1 MPVGAASNALHP
13 EHFPL
18 PTATL
23 QRPTS
28 TPATAPPFQATSPT
42 STSLISATNFRWH
55 GTAEG
60 ATTPQRLTP
69 GLWLFH
75 VTHPTNTPFAVFL
88 LNAADDHLA
97 LLANASTPISGTQAF
112 GITTTGDYYLHVVAQ
127 DGWSV
132 DVAAWSR
139 DVVQP
144 FTSVQGTAMQTRGL
158 FKWNAG
164 SHEFSWQHSGNL
176 GFNVVLWS
184 RDGAQRIEIANAN
197 GAVSATSNVSIPT
210 SGAYILMVMADGEW
224 SVSSSN

>member
-1 MPVGAASNALHP
+1 M
-13 EHFPL
+13 
-18 PTATL
+18 
-23 QRPTS
+23 
-28 TPATAPPFQATSPT
+28 
-42 STSLISATNFRWH
+42 
-55 GTAEG
+55 AEG

-127 DGWSV
+127 DAWSV

-197 GAVSATSNVSIPT
+197 GAASATSNVSIPT

-224 SVSSSN
+224 SLSSSN